1 MQSLE
6 ATTDKQNGKI
16 SNTNVVPN
24 EGGIKDEKKITSGGV
39 PKNVVFLRQLYARM
53 CDRVITRN

>member
-39 PKNVVFLRQLYARM
+39 PKNGEELILL
-53 CDRVITRN
+53 IPSIW